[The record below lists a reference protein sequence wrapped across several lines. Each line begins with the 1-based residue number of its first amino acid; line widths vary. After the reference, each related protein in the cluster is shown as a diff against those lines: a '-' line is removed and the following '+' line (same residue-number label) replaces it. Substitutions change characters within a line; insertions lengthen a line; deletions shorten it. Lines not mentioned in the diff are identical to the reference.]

1 MSGFGSCLPDA
12 RVRCYVLDSREA
24 AVFPEV
30 HGPQP
35 GDGAALLCSRARRP
49 GERGERRWTLGGNR
63 FPVRSV
69 QEVLFPLLWRL
80 AIARRAVRTRL

>member
-1 MSGFGSCLPDA
+1 MLGS
-12 RVRCYVLDSREA
+12 RKA

-35 GDGAALLCSRARRP
+35 GDGAALLRSRARRP
-49 GERGERRWTLGGNR
+49 GERSERRWTLGGNR

-69 QEVLFPLLWRL
+69 QDVLFPLLWRF
-80 AIARRAVRTRL
+80 AIARRAARTP